1 MAALGTLAQLCDQC
15 VGICPC
21 ETGPSCLL
29 VFFHI
34 PPAPF
39 HGYWE
44 GKGQAVS
51 QPSNPHRLHHPL
63 EK

>member
-29 VFFHI
+29 VFLPY
-34 PPAPF
+34 PPPPHF
-39 HGYWE
+39 MGT
-44 GKGQAVS
+44 GKEKV
-51 QPSNPHRLHHPL
+51 RL
-63 EK
+63 